1 MDTRLE
7 LQQSRRPQVA
17 APASGYVMTIRDL
30 GTRERLDIRPATA
43 ATTIDVAVVAEDVLT
58 GQGAVAVLHT
68 QLGLR
73 VLPTELRHQA
83 EVVVIMVGQVTDRT
97 LDWMQSEAAAAD
109 GRCPKFVLV
118 GDGVREHHMLRAVSH
133 GLISV
138 LPRLEADFER
148 ITQAIRDAHE
158 GLPGFPA
165 VELGWL
171 IKQIRAVQLDVLA
184 PRGLTSSGFETREL
198 DVLRLLADGMDNGE
212 IAARLNFSERTV
224 KNIIHG
230 LLTRLG
236 LRNRIQ
242 AVSFALRS
250 NLL

>member
-1 MDTRLE
+1 VDTKLE
-7 LQQSRRPQVA
+7 LQQSRRP
-17 APASGYVMTIRDL
+17 PAIARTPENVMTVLDL
-30 GTRERLDIRPATA
+30 DVRNRPVGRETA
-43 ATTIDVAVVAEDVLT
+43 STTTINVAVLADDQLT
-58 GQGAVAVLHT
+58 GQGAVAALHM
-68 QLGLR
+68 QPGLR
-73 VLPTELRHQA
+73 VLPTGQRHQA

-97 LDWMQSEAAAAD
+97 LAWMQSEAAATD
-109 GRCPKFVLV
+109 GNSPKFVLV

-138 LPRLEADFER
+138 LPRRDADFDR
-148 ITQAIRDAHE
+148 IAQAVRDAHD

-184 PRGLTSSGFETREL
+184 PNGLSPNGFETREL
-198 DVLRLLADGMDNGE
+198 DVLGLLADGLDTAD
-212 IAARLNFSERTV
+212 IALRLNFSERTV

-236 LRNRIQ
+236 LRNRAH
-242 AVSFALRS
+242 AVSFALRN